1 MAKVP
6 EGWPPDRP
14 VDEFRTHRMEHISA
28 LAPTNARFPAIRA
41 ATHAQI
47 MR

>member
-14 VDEFRTHRMEHISA
+14 VDELRTHQMEHISA
-28 LAPTNARFPAIRA
+28 LASADARFHAIRA
-41 ATHAQI
+41 STRAQI